1 MLKKLLA
8 VCAAAFLLGACGE
21 SHRPL
26 AEAGKPG
33 DTKLFTVFFD
43 LGSDKVTDSAR
54 TTLGEAAAAYKKAGL
69 VRITATGYTD
79 TVGTAEYNMALSL
92 RRADA
97 VRTVLGTLGVPSG
110 AIATTGKGEENLAVP
125 TADGVNEP
133 KNRRV
138 EIQMKP

>member
-8 VCAAAFLLGACGE
+8 LCAAAFLLGACE
-21 SHRPL
+21 IHRPL
-26 AEAGKPG
+26 AEGGRPG
-33 DTKLFTVFFD
+33 DVKLFTVYFD

-54 TTLGEAAAAYKKAGL
+54 KTLVEAAAAYKTAGL
-69 VRITATGYTD
+69 VRIEATGYTD
-79 TVGTAEYNMALSL
+79 TVGTPEYNMALSL
-92 RRADA
+92 RRAEA